1 MMKSFTPHYF
11 QQDSLDLA
19 VKGITVSPDDF
30 RGRIVMPTGSGKTL
44 TEALITK
51 WQIENNSKN
60 GIHLVLAPRIMLG
73 NQLLKEF
80 RMFLG
85 KDTFRA
91 IAFHSGEHKAEDGVK
106 WKESA
111 TTRVSEVKEA
121 LTNAKILGQPLIVF
135 STYHSCHK
143 LEDIEFDTIIADES
157 QYCVAENFN
166 SSFKALN
173 GRARLSF
180 TATEKFT
187 ASDTGFGLNN
197 EELYGPRIYYIEPKE
212 LIAGGYIVPPR
223 LHILHGDA
231 LDEGKSIVSQVK
243 EIAREQIRLTK
254 PNLGFAKVLFAMSGT
269 DDVKTINDNIKE
281 LRDEFE
287 GYDILTI
294 TSNSGARMNG
304 KEMKRS
310 QWMKELRDRDNCLI
324 FHYDILSEGI
334 DVDGITGVAIMRNM
348 GLAKLLQTI
357 GRALRL
363 YKPNPSLKPWALIT
377 VPALNGN
384 EDDAER
390 VGFIIR
396 TLRNGGYDISIEDII
411 ETKKNR
417 HEREEDDMDD
427 AFEPYK
433 NNFSSLFIEEVFH
446 EIENDEF
453 WFKVAESGT
462 IEEEYDLLLGKE

>member
-1 MMKSFTPHYF
+1 MTIFIPHYF
-11 QQDSLDLA
+11 QQDALTA
-19 VKGITVSPDDF
+19 CIKGIQTSPDNF
-30 RGRIVMPTGSGKTL
+30 RGRVVMPTGSGKTL
-44 TEALITK
+44 TEALLVDY
-51 WQIENNSKN
+51 QIGHNQQN

-80 RMFLG
+80 RGFLG
-85 KDTFRA
+85 KNSFRA
-91 IAFHSGEHKAEDGVK
+91 IAFHSGEHKAEDGVR
-106 WKESA
+106 WKEQA
-111 TTRVSEVKEA
+111 TTQVADVQEA
-121 LTNAKILGQPLIVF
+121 LSNAKILNQPLIVF

-143 LEDIEFDTIIADES
+143 LNEIVFDTIIADES
-157 QYCVAENFN
+157 QYCVSENFN
-166 SSFKALN
+166 ASFKSLQ
-173 GRARLSF
+173 GRVRVSF

-187 ASDTGFGLNN
+187 ASDNGFGLNN
-197 EELYGPRIYYIEPKE
+197 EELYGPRLYYIEPKE

-231 LDEGKSIVSQVK
+231 LDEGKSIISQVK

-304 KEMKRS
+304 REMKRS
-310 QWMKELRDRDNCLI
+310 QWMKELRDRENCLI

-384 EDDAER
+384 DDDAER

-396 TLRNGGYDISIEDII
+396 TLRNGGHDISIEDII

-417 HEREEDDMDD
+417 HEGDNDDMDD
-427 AFEPYK
+427 AFETYK

-446 EIENDEF
+446 EIEQDDF
-453 WFKVAESGT
+453 WFKIAEAKTFDDQLDVMFG
-462 IEEEYDLLLGKE
+462 EM

>member
-1 MMKSFTPHYF
+1 MKLRYF
-11 QQDSLDLA
+11 QQDALDSA
-19 VKGITVSPDDF
+19 VNGVLQSPDDF
-30 RGRIVMPTGSGKTL
+30 RGRVVMPTGSGKTL
-44 TEALITK
+44 TEAKIVE
-51 WQIENNSKN
+51 WQIANNNKN

-80 RMFLG
+80 RKFLG
-85 KDTFRA
+85 KDAFRA
-91 IAFHSGEHKAEDGVK
+91 IAFHSGEHKAEDGIR

-111 TTRVSEVKEA
+111 TTRISEVKEA
-121 LTNAKILGQPLIVF
+121 LSNAKILGQPLIVF

-143 LEDIEFDTIIADES
+143 LNDIEFDTIIADES

-166 SSFKALN
+166 ASFKELN
-173 GRARLSF
+173 GRVRLSF

-187 ASDTGFGLNN
+187 ASDNGFGLNN
-197 EELYGPRIYYIEPKE
+197 EELYGPRLYYIEPKE
-212 LIAGGYIVPPR
+212 LIAGGFIVPPR

-231 LDEGKSIVSQVK
+231 LDEGKSIISQVK
-243 EIAREQIRLTK
+243 EIAREQIRLTRE
-254 PNLGFAKVLFAMSGT
+254 NLGFAKILFAMSGT
-269 DDVKTINDNIKE
+269 DDVKTINDNIKD

-294 TSNSGARMNG
+294 TSNTGAMLNG
-304 KEMKRS
+304 VEMKRS
-310 QWMKELRDRDNCLI
+310 QWMKELRDRENCLI

-357 GRALRL
+357 GRSLRL
-363 YKPNPSLKPWALIT
+363 YKPDPTLKPWALIT

-390 VGFIIR
+390 VGFVIR
-396 TLRNGGYDISIEDII
+396 TLRNGGHDISIEDII

-417 HEREEDDMDD
+417 HQGDEEEMSD
-427 AFEPYK
+427 AFDTYK

-446 EIENDEF
+446 EIEEDTF
-453 WFKVAESGT
+453 WFKIAEAKT
-462 IEEEYDLLLGKE
+462 TDEKFDLMFEGVK